1 MIRNEALKSQTY
13 IFQHM
18 NPSTLWC
25 ELGFLFHMLLSV
37 QQYFRREDVRMY
49 AKAAAENEPPTAQDY
64 RSASFSFCDGGYV
77 DKVVQPG
84 NFQRTFQLVPEAVAV
99 GLFDSGYMTTP
110 GTVAST
116 SIAGGRSHSGSTL
129 SDKETDIL
137 QTTQTFLRF
146 ILTQLNKE
154 LVEAENSNA
163 ASNRAKKVS
172 SNVIDR
178 VFGFYV
184 KSCTTFLNSGV
195 TETASNAIQSLSLE
209 LIYPSTNSSKPPHKQ
224 STTAIT
230 MR

>member
-1 MIRNEALKSQTY
+1 
-13 IFQHM
+13 M

-37 QQYFRREDVRMY
+37 QQYFSREDVRMY
-49 AKAAAENEPPTAQDY
+49 AKASTENEPPTAQDY

-110 GTVAST
+110 GTVTSA
-116 SIAGGRSHSGSTL
+116 SIAGGGRSHSGSTL
-129 SDKETDIL
+129 SDKETDTL

-154 LVEAENSNA
+154 LVEAENSTA
-163 ASNRAKKVS
+163 ASIRTKRVS

-209 LIYPSTNSSKPPHKQ
+209 LIYPSASTSKPPHKQ
-224 STTAIT
+224 STP
-230 MR
+230 